1 MVKAK
6 FKAFSRIYHILNI
19 IVYCSSVYS
28 GSGLVI
34 KAESLYDSYLRATYL
49 FNDIFVCLAEIYT
62 SFNLTI

>member
-6 FKAFSRIYHILNI
+6 FKAFSHILNI
-19 IVYCSSVYS
+19 IVYFISSVYS

>member
-6 FKAFSRIYHILNI
+6 FKAFSHILNI
-19 IVYCSSVYS
+19 IVYFISSVYS
-28 GSGLVI
+28 GSGLVS

>member
-6 FKAFSRIYHILNI
+6 FKAFSHILNI
-19 IVYCSSVYS
+19 IVYFISSVYS

-62 SFNLTI
+62 SFHLTI

>member
-6 FKAFSRIYHILNI
+6 FKAFPHILNI

-49 FNDIFVCLAEIYT
+49 FYLMT
-62 SFNLTI
+62 SLSALQKSIKPLSI

>member
-6 FKAFSRIYHILNI
+6 FKAFPHILNI

-49 FNDIFVCLAEIYT
+49 FNNIIR
-62 SFNLTI
+62 TI